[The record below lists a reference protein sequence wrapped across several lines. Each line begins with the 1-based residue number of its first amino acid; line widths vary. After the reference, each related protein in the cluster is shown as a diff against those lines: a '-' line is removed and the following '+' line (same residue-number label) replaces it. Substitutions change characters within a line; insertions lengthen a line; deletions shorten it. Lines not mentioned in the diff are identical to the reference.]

1 MTRGNGLSEHQRAV
15 WIMSAPV
22 SSAYNYAMQ
31 EFCETVYTT
40 SDQHKDLAKLAAK
53 LDQQSPFS
61 DEVALRNIITGIN
74 ADTNVNVQ
82 NLFIVGKDAVTNM
95 EGQAVFSY
103 LHKRTNA
110 VKTLASTR
118 AVTVDKERGID
129 PALLFQRF
137 LVVSQSGYLCLEEV
151 MKCELSPSLFE
162 GIAESL
168 TKA

>member
-61 DEVALRNIITGIN
+61 DEVVLRNTITGIN
-74 ADTNVNVQ
+74 AADTNVNVQ

-103 LHKRTNA
+103 AHKRTNA
-110 VKTLASTR
+110 AKTLASTI
-118 AVTVDKERGID
+118 ADTVNKERGIA
-129 PALLFQRF
+129 PALLF
-137 LVVSQSGYLCLEEV
+137 
-151 MKCELSPSLFE
+151 
-162 GIAESL
+162 
-168 TKA
+168 